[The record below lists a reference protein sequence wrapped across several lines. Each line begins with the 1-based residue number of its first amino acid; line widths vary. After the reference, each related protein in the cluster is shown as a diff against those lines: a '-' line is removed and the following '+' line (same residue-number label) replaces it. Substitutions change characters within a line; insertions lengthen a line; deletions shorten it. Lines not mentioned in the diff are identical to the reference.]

1 MKYKAVA
8 FDVDGTISSH
18 ISSWQLIH
26 ESLGIWS
33 GNAEAYQEKFLAG
46 EISYREFCELD
57 AARWKG
63 IKEEKV
69 RKLFLEASY
78 TPNSRECLREL
89 KRLGFKIAAV
99 STGLQYIPEI
109 IAEEFSFDAVAC
121 NRLLAENG
129 RLTGEVRID
138 VSHAGKGDALRKILA
153 ESDLKAEET
162 IGVGDSEGDIRLAEE
177 CGYFIAFNSSSKL
190 LDDAADYKCLS
201 GDFREVMDAI
211 LDASGITGS
220 PPDAPDADRL

>member
-1 MKYKAVA
+1 MKYKTIA
-8 FDVDGTISSH
+8 FDIDGTISSH
-18 ISSWQLIH
+18 VSSWQLIH

-33 GNAEAYQEKFLAG
+33 GEAEAYQEEFLAG
-46 EISYREFCELD
+46 RISYRKFCELD

-69 RKLFLEASY
+69 RKLFSEASY

-99 STGLQYIPEI
+99 STGLQYIPEK
-109 IAEEFSFDAVAC
+109 IAEKFGFDEVAC

-138 VSHAGKGDALRKILA
+138 VSHGGKGAALRKILA
-153 ESDLKAEET
+153 EAGLSAEET

-177 CGYFIAFNSSSKL
+177 CGYFIAFNSSSRKL
-190 LDDAADYKCLS
+190 SDAADYECLT

-211 LDASGITGS
+211 LAASGITPAKRS
-220 PPDAPDADRL
+220 